1 MPSQSDEDK
10 AAAVIAKVTGGKP
23 VRRDDGTASGVRD
36 FDLIFGDGHA
46 EPLEVTQAT
55 LPELNSAIAAHESRR
70 MQLVQVPGL
79 SQQWH
84 VFSSSDTPFKDVTA
98 TRLARMLAPLEASA
112 VDKFILPGNA
122 PSLPKASVQ
131 EAQALRLIAAFA
143 HSGQQGRVV
152 LTRPSDDRE
161 WIGAFENP
169 GQYAL
174 AAAEELAGKA
184 DNQRKLAVRGHADSH
199 LFIWID
205 ERNFLPW
212 ADLRSNLPNKAP
224 TLPAE
229 ITNVW
234 LATTVDDR
242 IICWRYGDARGWSSW
257 DGTI

>member
-1 MPSQSDEDK
+1 MPSQSDEDQ

-55 LPELNSAIAAHESRR
+55 LPELNKAIAAHETRR
-70 MQLVQVPGL
+70 MQLIQVPGL

-84 VFSSSDTPFKDVTA
+84 VFSSSVTPFKTVTPA
-98 TRLARMLAPLEASA
+98 RLARMLLPLESSA
-112 VDKFILPGNA
+112 VDTFILPGNA
-122 PSLPKASVQ
+122 RSLPKVSVQ
-131 EAQALRLIAAFA
+131 EAQALGLIAAFA
-143 HSGQQGRVV
+143 HGGQHGRVV
-152 LTRPSDDRE
+152 LSRPSDDRE

-174 AAAEELAGKA
+174 AAVEELAGKA
-184 DNQRKLAVRGHADSH
+184 DNQRKLAVRGGADSH

-212 ADLRSNLPNKAP
+212 ADLRSKLPSKAP

-234 LATTVDDR
+234 LATTVYDR
-242 IICWRYGDARGWSSW
+242 IICWRYADARGWSSW
-257 DGTI
+257 EGTI